1 MCKDSKMLPTSYILQ
16 QESLRVSALC
26 SYGGFADVGTGDYLG
41 CCVAIKHLRFWA
53 KDSSD
58 KVFKVFGSSST
69 WYSTAI
75 HFANSGFFGK
85 S

>member
-1 MCKDSKMLPTSYILQ
+1 MCKDSKVLPTSYILQ
-16 QESLRVSALC
+16 HGSLRVGGIY

-53 KDSSD
+53 KDSPD
-58 KVFKVFGSSST
+58 RVFKVLESPLI
-69 WYSTAI
+69 WYFTAI
-75 HFANSGFFGK
+75 HFTDSGFVEK